1 MAREADSKF
10 LWGQGGVNREGNSN
24 VKEEAEVGQIET
36 GVVPRRVVE
45 GASLDC
51 LLWLWATGKRK
62 EEEERRAV
70 WEWKSHL

>member
-1 MAREADSKF
+1 M
-10 LWGQGGVNREGNSN
+10 
-24 VKEEAEVGQIET
+24 KEEAEVGQIET

-51 LLWLWATGKRK
+51 LLWLWATGKK
-62 EEEERRAV
+62 KEEEEERRAV